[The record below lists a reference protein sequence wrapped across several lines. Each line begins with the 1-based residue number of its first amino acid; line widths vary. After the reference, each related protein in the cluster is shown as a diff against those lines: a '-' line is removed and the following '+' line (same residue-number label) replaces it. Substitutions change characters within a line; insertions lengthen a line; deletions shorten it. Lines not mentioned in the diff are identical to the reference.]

1 MPWLKVLRPADDGE
15 GMRWCIRLLLS
26 LLVAVGARAQ
36 ERLVTVQLVGG
47 EVLQGAVVAMD
58 PVTLQVRVGDRVV
71 TVPAER
77 IAQCR
82 FTLVE
87 PALAEPAAEA
97 VPAPAPPETKGR
109 SRGAERTRV
118 AADPVP
124 IHAGDDPSG
133 LPVDSAA
140 DRHSLFHDR
149 LAWLGRAHPWL
160 LPTAFAQWLSLALV
174 VAILASLGIWFSVR
188 VAGAESPT
196 FTRSFG
202 LAVWYLVTALLQ
214 LAIVP
219 PGDLS
224 LAVVLLANPAMA
236 LFWLTTLFGLSRLNA
251 VVAFAVQVGFAVLGG
266 GTAALVTAVLAATT
280 PAA

>member
-1 MPWLKVLRPADDGE
+1 MPRLKVLRPADDGE
-15 GMRWCIRLLLS
+15 GMRWCVRLLLP

-58 PVTLQVRVGDRVV
+58 PATLQVRVADRVV
-71 TVPAER
+71 TIPAER
-77 IAQCR
+77 IVQCR
-82 FTLVE
+82 FTVVE

-97 VPAPAPPETKGR
+97 APPPPPPEAKAKT
-109 SRGAERTRV
+109 RGAARTSA
-118 AADPVP
+118 AADAVP
-124 IHAGDDPSG
+124 IAAGDDAAG
-133 LPVDSAA
+133 LPVDAVA

-160 LPTAFAQWLSLALV
+160 LPTAFAQGLSLALV
-174 VAILASLGIWFSVR
+174 LAILASLGIWFSVR

-236 LFWLTTLFGLSRLNA
+236 LFWLTTLFGLSRPNA
-251 VVAFAVQVGFAVLGG
+251 VVALAVQVGFAVLGG
-266 GTAALVTAVLAATT
+266 GVAALVTAVLAATT